1 VTTEP
6 APEITEK
13 VTKTLEE
20 KIIQRIRD
28 HAFDDVERKAD
39 PGNLAAYRPRPKVGL
54 NPLISLSLSL
64 CFFPYYSFVPFI
76 SLSVCVSSPTIR
88 SFMGMSILLIAVCF
102 VPRISFLLKSSILF
116 ECLKSLLLIPCA

>member
-64 CFFPYYSFVPFI
+64 SLSVFLPLLFVRSFYLSLCVCFFPYYSFVHGNEH
-76 SLSVCVSSPTIR
+76 SVDRCVFCPAN
-88 SFMGMSILLIAVCF
+88 FFLAKKQHF
-102 VPRISFLLKSSILF
+102 V
-116 ECLKSLLLIPCA
+116 